1 LNLPGLEDPM
11 GFVPVGGRLSP
22 QFASSEKDSMKAL
35 KAMIMLNG
43 RLQEQLDAMKR
54 KVSHR

>member
-1 LNLPGLEDPM
+1 M